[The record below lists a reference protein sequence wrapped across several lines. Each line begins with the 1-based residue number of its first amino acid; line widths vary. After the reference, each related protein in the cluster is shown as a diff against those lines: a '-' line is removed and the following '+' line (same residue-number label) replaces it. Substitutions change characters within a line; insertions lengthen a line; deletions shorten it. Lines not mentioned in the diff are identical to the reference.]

1 MKLIGSYTSP
11 FVRKISVILLE
22 KRIPFEFVNE
32 SPYSESNGVARYNP
46 LGKVPALVT
55 DDGECWFDS
64 PVIAQYLEL
73 LGVAP
78 PMIPADP
85 RAALR
90 MRQLEALADG
100 VMEAAQA
107 LVREKAR
114 PGAQQSEQELL
125 RQREKVARGLDRL
138 EACAA
143 DGTLRGDEVNLATIS
158 TACAIAY
165 LNFRRVAPGWC
176 ATRPQLVKLVDAL
189 FQRASFARTA
199 ADLTQA
205 GNSLR
210 KEALQSPLIV
220 DSLSRREGG
229 K

>member
-1 MKLIGSYTSP
+1 M
-11 FVRKISVILLE
+11 
-22 KRIPFEFVNE
+22 
-32 SPYSESNGVARYNP
+32 
-46 LGKVPALVT
+46 T

-114 PGAQQSEQELL
+114 PAAQQSEQELL
-125 RQREKVARGLDRL
+125 RQRRKWRAASTGWKPARRT
-138 EACAA
+138 ERYA
-143 DGTLRGDEVNLATIS
+143 V
-158 TACAIAY
+158 
-165 LNFRRVAPGWC
+165 
-176 ATRPQLVKLVDAL
+176 TRSIWRP
-189 FQRASFARTA
+189 
-199 ADLTQA
+199 
-205 GNSLR
+205 SLR
-210 KEALQSPLIV
+210 PAPLPT
-220 DSLSRREGG
+220 
-229 K
+229 

>member
-138 EACAA
+138 VRHPAATGEAGGCVVPARQLCA
-143 DGTLRGDEVNLATIS
+143 
-158 TACAIAY
+158 Y
-165 LNFRRVAPGWC
+165 
-176 ATRPQLVKLVDAL
+176 
-189 FQRASFARTA
+189 RTA

>member
-107 LVREKAR
+107 LVREKLALRPNSQSKSCSASGRKWRAASTGWKPAR
-114 PGAQQSEQELL
+114 RTERYA
-125 RQREKVARGLDRL
+125 V
-138 EACAA
+138 
-143 DGTLRGDEVNLATIS
+143 
-158 TACAIAY
+158 
-165 LNFRRVAPGWC
+165 
-176 ATRPQLVKLVDAL
+176 TRSIWRP
-189 FQRASFARTA
+189 
-199 ADLTQA
+199 
-205 GNSLR
+205 SLR
-210 KEALQSPLIV
+210 PAPLPT
-220 DSLSRREGG
+220 
-229 K
+229 

>member
-1 MKLIGSYTSP
+1 
-11 FVRKISVILLE
+11 
-22 KRIPFEFVNE
+22 
-32 SPYSESNGVARYNP
+32 
-46 LGKVPALVT
+46 
-55 DDGECWFDS
+55 
-64 PVIAQYLEL
+64 
-73 LGVAP
+73 
-78 PMIPADP
+78 
-85 RAALR
+85 

-165 LNFRRVAPGWC
+165 LNFSSGSARLVRHPAAAGEAGGCVVPARQLC
-176 ATRPQLVKLVDAL
+176 AH
-189 FQRASFARTA
+189 
-199 ADLTQA
+199 
-205 GNSLR
+205 
-210 KEALQSPLIV
+210 
-220 DSLSRREGG
+220 
-229 K
+229 

>member
-90 MRQLEALADG
+90 MRQLEAL
-100 VMEAAQA
+100 
-107 LVREKAR
+107 VREKAR

-189 FQRASFARTA
+189 FQRASFARTEPPR
-199 ADLTQA
+199 T
-205 GNSLR
+205 
-210 KEALQSPLIV
+210 
-220 DSLSRREGG
+220 
-229 K
+229 

>member
-32 SPYSESNGVARYNP
+32 SPYSEDNGVARYNP

-78 PMIPADP
+78 PMLPSDP

-100 VMEAAQA
+100 VMEAAQHWCA
-107 LVREKAR
+107 KKPAQAR
-114 PGAQQSEQELL
+114 SSQSKSCFVSGRKWLAVSTGWKPA
-125 RQREKVARGLDRL
+125 RQTER
-138 EACAA
+138 CAA
-143 DGTLRGDEVNLATIS
+143 TRSIWRP
-158 TACAIAY
+158 
-165 LNFRRVAPGWC
+165 FPRPAPLP
-176 ATRPQLVKLVDAL
+176 T
-189 FQRASFARTA
+189 
-199 ADLTQA
+199 
-205 GNSLR
+205 
-210 KEALQSPLIV
+210 
-220 DSLSRREGG
+220 
-229 K
+229 

>member
-32 SPYSESNGVARYNP
+32 SPYSESNGVVRYNP

-107 LVREKAR
+107 LVREKAS
-114 PGAQQSEQELL
+114 PG
-125 RQREKVARGLDRL
+125 R
-138 EACAA
+138 
-143 DGTLRGDEVNLATIS
+143 ATV
-158 TACAIAY
+158 
-165 LNFRRVAPGWC
+165 R
-176 ATRPQLVKLVDAL
+176 
-189 FQRASFARTA
+189 ARTA
-199 ADLTQA
+199 PSAGESGSRSRQA
-205 GNSLR
+205 GSLR
-210 KEALQSPLIV
+210 GGWNAA
-220 DSLSRREGG
+220 RRRG
-229 K
+229 

>member
-1 MKLIGSYTSP
+1 M
-11 FVRKISVILLE
+11 ILLE

-114 PGAQQSEQELL
+114 PAAQQSEQELL

-165 LNFRRVAPGWC
+165 LTSPGGAGLVRHPAAVGEVGGC
-176 ATRPQLVKLVDAL
+176 AVPARQLCAH
-189 FQRASFARTA
+189 RTA